1 MQIAVTG
8 AYGFSGK
15 YIAWRLL
22 DLKHDVITLTNLSQR
37 GNPVRRIRQSV
48 SL

>member
-1 MQIAVTG
+1 MRIAVTG

-15 YIAWRLL
+15 YIARHLL
-22 DLKHDVITLTNLSQR
+22 DLNHDVIALTN
-37 GNPVRRIRQSV
+37 RRIRQSV